1 MKKTKFLLAFLV
13 FILNLAFGFA
23 RQFETKRVEKILIQ
37 NRSLYLKGGF
47 RASFSGAS
55 RTSIKIDLPP
65 NTIEWYYS
73 FSTSKGKSGTKNL
86 ELGLQLAAL
95 LTDASTL
102 TSTIASG
109 IKVPTGEANVDIYL
123 CDNANIKGFI
133 EKYDNYG
140 GSYSFYPEGT
150 VQSTK
155 EAVVQIDDITS
166 GTWYL
171 GIKNPSTST
180 GLNINIEVAA
190 IVEERTVIEKTEN
203 QQRAELYGNLG
214 MSHYNNGEYEKCIE
228 YCDKAILEYE
238 LGQVLVNKGLA
249 LLMIG
254 KESDATELFID
265 AITVIKKE
273 PNSDQTIE
281 WAIKCLD
288 NVILFN
294 WNLESARNIRKLYQS
309 QR

>member
-13 FILNLAFGFA
+13 FILNLALGFSQ
-23 RQFETKRVEKILIQ
+23 QFETKRVEKILIQ
-37 NRSLYLKGGF
+37 NRSVYLKGGF

-55 RTSIKIDLPP
+55 RISIKVDLPP

-73 FSTSKGKSGTKNL
+73 FSTSKGESATKNL
-86 ELGLQLAAL
+86 GLGLQLASL
-95 LTDASTL
+95 LADTSTL
-102 TSTIASG
+102 TSSLLSK
-109 IKVPTGEANVDIYL
+109 IKVPTGEAHADIYL
-123 CDNANIKGFI
+123 CNEVNIDEFIKKVDNH
-133 EKYDNYG
+133 G
-140 GSYSFYPEGT
+140 GTYSFYREGT
-150 VQSTK
+150 VKSTK
-155 EAVVQIDDITS
+155 QAVVQIDDITS

-180 GLNINIEVAA
+180 GLNINIEVVA
-190 IVEERTVIEKTEN
+190 IVEESAIIEKTEN
-203 QQRAELYGNLG
+203 QQKAELYGNLG

-238 LGQVLVNKGLA
+238 LGHVLVNKGLA

-254 KESDATELFID
+254 KESEATELFID

-294 WNLESARNIRKLYQS
+294 WNLESAKNIRKLYQS

>member
-1 MKKTKFLLAFLV
+1 MRKTKFILAFLV
-13 FILNLAFGFA
+13 FILNLAFGLA
-23 RQFETKRVEKILIQ
+23 QQFEAKRVEKILIQ
-37 NRSLYLKGGF
+37 NRSVYLKGGF

-55 RTSIKIDLPP
+55 RISIKVDLPP

-73 FSTSKGKSGTKNL
+73 FSTSKGQSATKNL
-86 ELGLQLAAL
+86 GLGLQLASL
-95 LTDASTL
+95 LADTSTL
-102 TSTIASG
+102 TSSLLSKIN
-109 IKVPTGEANVDIYL
+109 VPTGEAHADIYL
-123 CDNANIKGFI
+123 CDELNIDEFI
-133 EKYDNYG
+133 KKVDNHG
-140 GSYSFYPEGT
+140 GTYSFYREGT
-150 VQSTK
+150 VKSTK
-155 EAVVQIDDITS
+155 QAVVQIDDITS

-180 GLNINIEVAA
+180 GLNINIEVVA
-190 IVEERTVIEKTEN
+190 IVEERTIIEKTEN
-203 QQRAELYGNLG
+203 QQKAELYGNLA

-254 KESDATELFID
+254 KESEATELFID
-265 AITVIKKE
+265 AISVIKKE
-273 PNSDQTIE
+273 PNSGQTIE

-288 NVILFN
+288 NIILFN
-294 WNLESARNIRKLYQS
+294 WNLKSARNIRKIYQS